1 MTNKDQVAE
10 KNILGT
16 NVIAQIGI
24 LVHDIEKTS
33 QAYADF
39 FGVENPGWSL
49 TDTVDK
55 AETEYNGN
63 STEARAK
70 LAFFDMGSL
79 QLELIEP
86 DQHPS
91 TWREYLDEHGE
102 GPHHIA
108 FIIKGMKEKI
118 TLMERNQMPLMQK
131 GEYTGGRYAYMDTFK
146 DLKIILELLEND
158 N

>member
-1 MTNKDQVAE
+1 MANKDQIAE
-10 KNILGT
+10 KNVLGK

-39 FGVENPGWSL
+39 FSVENPGWSL

-55 AETEYNGN
+55 SETEFKGN

-108 FIIKGMKEKI
+108 FVIKGMKEKI
-118 TLMERNQMPLMQK
+118 ALMERNQMPLMQK
-131 GEYTGGRYAYMDTFK
+131 GEYTGGRYAYLDTFR
-146 DLKIILELLEND
+146 I
-158 N
+158 

>member
-1 MTNKDQVAE
+1 ME
-10 KNILGT
+10 KNVLGT
-16 NVIAQIGI
+16 NVIAQIGL

-39 FGVENPGWSL
+39 FGVDKPQWFW

-55 AETEYNGN
+55 AQTEFQGS

-86 DQHPS
+86 DEHPS
-91 TWREYLDEHGE
+91 TWRECLDRDGE

-108 FIIKGMKEKI
+108 FVIEGMKEKVAV
-118 TLMERNQMPLMQK
+118 MERNGMALLQK
-131 GEYTGGRYAYMDTFK
+131 GEYTGGRYAYMDTVPQ
-146 DLKIILELLEND
+146 LKVMLELLEND
-158 N
+158 KS